1 MDSVDYYNKYA
12 NVYFDNTVN
21 LDMGETLNR
30 FLSYCKPGD
39 NVMDLGC
46 GSGRDAKVMMEHGL
60 EVTLLDAS
68 RELCTL
74 ADIYTGVEP
83 LCMDYREMDFD
94 EVFHGIWACASLLH
108 IPKNELLGMLG
119 RIHAALKPQG
129 VCYFSV
135 KRGSFEGFR
144 HERFFADYERE
155 ELVKLCEGIA
165 GFLLIDC
172 WETTDI
178 RINREEEC
186 WINILLQKNTD

>member
-21 LDMGETLNR
+21 LDMGETLER

-39 NVMDLGC
+39 NVLDLGC
-46 GSGRDAKVMMEHGL
+46 GSGRDSKVMMEHGL
-60 EVTLLDAS
+60 EATLLDAS
-68 RELCTL
+68 EELCTL

-83 LCMDYREMDFD
+83 LCMDYRDMDFD

-108 IPKNELLGMLG
+108 IRKAELPKMLK
-119 RIHAALKPQG
+119 RIYDALKPQG

-135 KRGSFEGFR
+135 KKGSFEGFR
-144 HERFFADYERE
+144 HERFFADYERK
-155 ELVKLCEGIA
+155 ELVELCEGNT

-178 RINREEEC
+178 RMNREGD
-186 WINILLQKNTD
+186 WINILLQKNTN